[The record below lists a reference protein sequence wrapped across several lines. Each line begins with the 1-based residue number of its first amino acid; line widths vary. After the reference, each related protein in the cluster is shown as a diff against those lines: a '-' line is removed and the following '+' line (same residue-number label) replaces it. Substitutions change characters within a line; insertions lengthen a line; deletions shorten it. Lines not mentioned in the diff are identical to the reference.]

1 MPQVSVV
8 IPTLNAEREI
18 GAQLDR
24 VLEQNIKPFEI
35 LVIDSSS
42 TDRTA
47 SIVNEYSNF
56 GVRLVEIERREFD
69 HGGTR
74 AYGAEIAQGD
84 VLVYLTQ
91 DAYPANE
98 KMLEQLIMPLRNPR
112 IGMSYGRQLPRVGA
126 KCYEALTREFNYP
139 SKSHIRSSSDIHEMG
154 IKAFFCSDSCAAY
167 RKDAY
172 IRCGGFERPCSTNE
186 DMFMAA
192 KMLYAGYS
200 IAYTASAEVL
210 HSHNLTFI
218 QQFKRSKASAVEMA
232 RHKSL
237 LGNTPVVSEGARM
250 VTYVFSGLMKR
261 RKYSEIPKFVS
272 DCLAR
277 VMGSCAA
284 RGAIERQVSK

>member
-1 MPQVSVV
+1 MPRISVV
-8 IPTLNAEREI
+8 ILTLNAEREI
-18 GAQLDR
+18 REQLER
-24 VLEQNIKPFEI
+24 LLEQNIKPLEI

-47 SIVNEYSNF
+47 SIVNEYSDY
-56 GVRLVEIERREFD
+56 GVKLVEIERGSFD

-91 DAYPANE
+91 DARPANE
-98 KMLEQLIMPLRNPR
+98 KMLEQLIMPLRNPW
-112 IGMSYGRQLPRVGA
+112 IGMSYGRQIPRVGA

-139 SKSHIRSSSDIHEMG
+139 PKSHIRSSSDIHEMG

-167 RKDAY
+167 RRDAY
-172 IRCGGFERPCSTNE
+172 IRCGGFEKPCSTNE

-192 KMLYAGYS
+192 KMLHAGYS
-200 IAYTASAEVL
+200 IAYTASAEVF

-218 QQFKRSKASAVEMA
+218 QQYRRSKASAVEMA
-232 RHKSL
+232 RHKAL
-237 LGNTPVVSEGARM
+237 LGNIPVVSEGARM
-250 VTYVFSGLMKR
+250 VIYVFSGLIKH
-261 RKYSEIPKFVS
+261 RKYSEIPKFAS

-277 VMGSCAA
+277 AIGSCAA
-284 RGAIERQVSK
+284 KGAIERQVSK